1 MNDLEK
7 SPVDEIAEIT
17 VKERFRYATME
28 QPFIKR
34 LFELAL
40 ARERKKNPHEGVHPV
55 SMRTGSRDKSAANP
69 TRPKG
74 GIHLKPIELILGE
87 IKLPAFPQV
96 LLELMRVIND
106 PKCSSGDIAEVIR
119 LDMSLAS
126 HLLRLVNSA
135 YYNFPF
141 TIDTVD
147 RAVTLIGTKEI
158 TTLAFSSSFLNI
170 FEKGDTFFDMEAF
183 WKHSISC
190 SIASRTLAKRAQKGT
205 PERYF
210 VAGLLHD
217 IGRLVLATYTPDL
230 WQEISQQEEGQEALP
245 YDREEALIGFDHGQ
259 FGGALLAQW
268 NFPNTLVRAVK
279 YHHSPQWSGEFDEA
293 ITVHVADIVVN
304 ALGMGWD
311 VWSFVPPLS
320 PEAWERFGPET
331 IDVDDI
337 VGETQEELTKMLSI
351 LSGVK
356 EFSSPAGAI

>member
-7 SPVDEIAEIT
+7 STVDELAEIT

-28 QPFIKR
+28 QPIIKR

-40 ARERKKNPHEGVHPV
+40 VQERMNPHERARPL
-55 SMRTGSRDKSAANP
+55 STKTGDPEKTVANP

-74 GIHLKPIELILGE
+74 EIPLKPIELILGE
-87 IKLPAFPQV
+87 IKLPALPQV

-106 PKCSSGDIAEVIR
+106 PKCGAGDIAEVIR

-126 HLLRLVNSA
+126 HLLRIVNSA

-158 TTLAFSSSFLNI
+158 TTLAFSSSFLNM
-170 FEKGDTFFDMEAF
+170 FKKGDTFFDMEAF
-183 WKHSISC
+183 WKHSVSC
-190 SIASRTLAKRAQKGT
+190 STAARTLAKRAQKGT

-230 WQEISQQEEGQEALP
+230 WQEISQQEEGQEVLP
-245 YDREEALIGFDHGQ
+245 YEREEALIGFDHGQ

-268 NFPNTLVRAVK
+268 NFPNTLIRAVK
-279 YHHSPQWSGEFDEA
+279 YHHSPQWSEEFDEA
-293 ITVHVADIVVN
+293 ITVHVADIIVN
-304 ALGMGWD
+304 ALGIGWD
-311 VWSFVPPLS
+311 AWSFVPPLS
-320 PEAWERFGPET
+320 PEAWERLGLET
-331 IDVDDI
+331 ADVDDI
-337 VGETQEELTKMLSI
+337 VGETQEELEKMLSI

-356 EFSSPAGAI
+356 EFTSPAGEP